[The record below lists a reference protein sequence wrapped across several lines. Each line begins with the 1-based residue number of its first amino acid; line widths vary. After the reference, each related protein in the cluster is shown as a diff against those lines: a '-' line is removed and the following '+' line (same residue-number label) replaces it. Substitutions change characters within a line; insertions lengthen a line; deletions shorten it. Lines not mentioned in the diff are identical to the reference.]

1 MAGSA
6 KAVNDAIS
14 AMITAINEFNGPQL
28 MSSGELMP
36 PIEQDP
42 VEAIDCQ
49 KLTLAI
55 NTLQDLAIKH
65 CPGV

>member
-6 KAVNDAIS
+6 KTVNDAMV
-14 AMITAINEFNGPQL
+14 ALVAAIDEFNGPQS
-28 MSSGELMP
+28 MSSDGLMP

-42 VEAIDCQ
+42 VETIDCQ